1 MTRSFAEA
9 GPSADM
15 GEEWEDREAWL
26 REIAA
31 ETERRQEED
40 RAYWAGYF
48 ATQVVME

>member
-1 MTRSFAEA
+1 MTRSLAEA

-15 GEEWEDREAWL
+15 GEEREDREAWL